1 MANCI
6 FRLVV
11 LKCRSWFASVS
22 KPLVRVKCVADRWF
36 VVCRCVVSFR
46 VSCAHR
52 MESDVHQTHSHRPA
66 AQCYLPHGPIF
77 FRKRSHTPDHDC
89 GSVGVAA
96 GANVAADA
104 VATLNCASRHPRVPT
119 VSRTSAHSSS
129 ARGVAT
135 RAPLY
140 LYKGLSFLLTLMF
153 LVLRRKQRRI
163 NRVYQCSTASF
174 TVV

>member
-1 MANCI
+1 
-6 FRLVV
+6 
-11 LKCRSWFASVS
+11 
-22 KPLVRVKCVADRWF
+22 
-36 VVCRCVVSFR
+36 
-46 VSCAHR
+46 
-52 MESDVHQTHSHRPA
+52 MESDVHQTRAHRFA
-66 AQCYLPHGPIF
+66 APQFGYLPRFYRIQC
-77 FRKRSHTPDHDC
+77 HTPDHDC

-119 VSRTSAHSSS
+119 VSRTTSHSGS

-153 LVLRRKQRRI
+153 LVLRRNERRI
-163 NRVYQCSTASF
+163 NRVYRCSTASF

>member
-1 MANCI
+1 M
-6 FRLVV
+6 

-77 FRKRSHTPDHDC
+77 FRKRSHTPDQNC

-96 GANVAADA
+96 GANVAADD
-104 VATLNCASRHPRVPT
+104 VATLYCASRHPRVPT
-119 VSRTSAHSSS
+119 VSRTSAHSCS

-135 RAPLY
+135 LVH
-140 LYKGLSFLLTLMF
+140 LSIFTK
-153 LVLRRKQRRI
+153 VSRS
-163 NRVYQCSTASF
+163 CSR
-174 TVV
+174 